1 MSQQSFIKRNKLW
14 AIYFVFVAL
23 AVIFKGDEPLF
34 FSNGPYAVGKLV
46 VWAIFF
52 SFLAYSLYC
61 HVNENFFKSVAEM
74 TPKLWFRQIS
84 IDLYLGLLIT
94 STVIYLNE
102 GSLLFML
109 LWIVPLVLFVNLATL
124 LYLAMNYDSLIAH
137 FIS

>member
-1 MSQQSFIKRNKLW
+1 
-14 AIYFVFVAL
+14 
-23 AVIFKGDEPLF
+23 
-34 FSNGPYAVGKLV
+34 
-46 VWAIFF
+46 
-52 SFLAYSLYC
+52 
-61 HVNENFFKSVAEM
+61 M

-94 STVIYLNE
+94 STIIYLNE

-109 LWIVPLVLFVNLATL
+109 LWIVPLVLFVNLALL